1 VTTTPLPSRC
11 LALITDRRVCG
22 GSERLEWAVEAA
34 VAGGVQL
41 VQLREK
47 DLAADDLLPLAQRLR
62 RLTEGAAL
70 LFVNGDVD
78 VALACG
84 ADGVHLAETSLSVA
98 EARKIAAGQ
107 PLLIGRSVHDL
118 AGALM
123 AQENG
128 ADLLQAGPVYATVSH
143 PGTRPAGLKLI
154 SDMSASVDLPVL
166 GVGGVTSEHVSEV
179 LSAGALGVAVIRAV
193 LTALSPYWASQ
204 QLRDALDHAPMESSS
219 AIPIRAP
226 GP

>member
-1 VTTTPLPSRC
+1 MTTTPLPSRC
-11 LALITDRRVCG
+11 LALISDRRVCG
-22 GSERLEWAVEAA
+22 GLERLERAVEAA

-62 RLTEGAAL
+62 RFTEGAAL
-70 LFVNGDVD
+70 LFVNGDVN

-98 EARKIAAGQ
+98 EAREIAAGQ

-118 AGALM
+118 TGALT
-123 AQENG
+123 ALKER
-128 ADLLQAGPVYATVSH
+128 ADLLQAGPVYATASH
-143 PGTRPAGLKLI
+143 PGARPASLKLI
-154 SDMSASVDLPVL
+154 SDMSASVELPVL

-179 LSAGALGVAVIRAV
+179 LNAGAFGVAVIRAV
-193 LTALSPYWASQ
+193 LAAPSPYRASQ
-204 QLRDALDHAPMESSS
+204 QLRDALDHAPVESSS
-219 AIPIRAP
+219 AIPTRAP

>member
-1 VTTTPLPSRC
+1 MTTTPLPSRC

-47 DLAADDLLPLAQRLR
+47 DLAADDLLPLAQRLS

-98 EARKIAAGQ
+98 KAREIAADQ

-118 AGALM
+118 AGALT
-123 AQENG
+123 AQEDG
-128 ADLLQAGPVYATVSH
+128 ADLLQAGPVYATASH
-143 PGTRPAGLKLI
+143 PGTSPAGLKLI
-154 SDMSASVDLPVL
+154 SDVGASAELPVL

-179 LSAGALGVAVIRAV
+179 LSAGAFGVAVIRAI
-193 LTALSPYWASQ
+193 LAAPSPYRASQ
-204 QLRDALDHAPMESSS
+204 QLRDVLDHAHMESSS
-219 AIPIRAP
+219 TIPTRAP